1 MNTKQEIWH
10 KTAWLIIPKKRAQP
24 ILGFIFSVFV
34 ILYFQNPFKAGI
46 RKWRKEIKGFSE
58 VALWLKHKAIPTV
71 TQAAENG
78 SPSNHPWK

>member
-1 MNTKQEIWH
+1 MTHYTK
-10 KTAWLIIPKKRAQP
+10 KKRAQP

-34 ILYFQNPFKAGI
+34 ILCFQNPFKAVI
-46 RKWRKEIKGFSE
+46 IKWGKKIKGFNE

-71 TQAAENG
+71 MHAAENG